1 MKRILAIVLALA
13 VVAVFPALAQQGPRA
28 VLEYFD
34 NASGDLLMKLGD
46 GSEVAG
52 DNFDIGMDVPV
63 GATIVTFDGDSAEV
77 RLQPNGSIIKIAANT
92 NFLVEGLQGAGGAD
106 ANRFAV
112 AVGKIRNV
120 AARATGNDRYV
131 VRGASTVAGVRGTDW
146 GMEVL
151 PGQLERAFTLKGLI
165 EFTNAAGQT
174 IELAAGQIADGLS
187 DVFEA
192 LELTQELM
200 DEILGDLQF
209 LQLNPDEVP
218 GQAEEPPAETPPTE
232 TAVVETPPEEETP
245 AETPPETPETPP
257 AAVVESAFMT
267 WLRDVL
273 GMEIGSITIGNDV
286 YSKAVIQPTFEVG
299 KLKLSLYLPVI
310 YKSNMFDPADWYHP
324 DGNDEWSFGTDQPG
338 SYDPVTGEWVQ
349 DPVEDAEDV
358 LAVVGDIL
366 GDLFL
371 KIRYI
376 QIGQPRDPFYLKLG
390 NLNDITIGSGFI
402 MRDFAND
409 AEFPAVRRVGLNFGI
424 NGEKVGFDLMA
435 NDLAKLPPE
444 IFGGR
449 FYVKPFGE
457 FAVGL
462 GVVADINPS
471 GTLAT
476 PAFFHGGFNV
486 DFPIVRTDALSFI
499 LFADIASALPYFAED
514 YSYTNYDTG
523 LTETVLA
530 GLHTEALIDPDA
542 PEGVPGFKNW
552 GFAAG
557 VMGNIF
563 IADYRVEFRYF
574 TGSFRPA
581 YFDTGYERERPQR
594 VYEVAYYLNHMDDPA
609 YSNVVV
615 GVYGEAGFSLLD
627 DKINFAAGYMWPWTP
642 GEPLSEDP
650 NLWPDDYLKLQ
661 FSIAKG
667 VIPVLGLSGSLS
679 FERSRFAPLLAGGE
693 GDLFDANSLAKL
705 EVIYPVAPIMDLAL
719 TVTATAER
727 DVNGNLV
734 MSDLPPL
741 PNLKPSVA
749 IEMRMD
755 L

>member
-13 VVAVFPALAQQGPRA
+13 VFAVIPALAQQGPRA

-34 NASGDLLMKLGD
+34 NASGDLLMKLAD
-46 GSEVAG
+46 GSEVPG
-52 DNFDIGMDVPV
+52 DSFDIGMDVPV

-151 PGQLERAFTLKGLI
+151 PGQRERAFTLKGLI
-165 EFTNAAGQT
+165 DFTNAAGQT
-174 IELAAGQIADGLS
+174 IQLAAGKIADGLAS
-187 DVFEA
+187 TFEA
-192 LELTQELM
+192 LELTQDLM
-200 DEILGDLQF
+200 NEILGDLQF

-218 GQAEEPPAETPPTE
+218 GQAEETPEETTTE
-232 TAVVETPPEEETP
+232 TAVVETPPDEGEGDTPPPPEIPPP
-245 AETPPETPETPP
+245 AEI
-257 AAVVESAFMT
+257 VESAFMT

-273 GMEIGSITIGNDV
+273 GMEIGSITIGDDV
-286 YSKAVIQPTFEVG
+286 FSKAVLQPTFEVG
-299 KLKLSLYLPVI
+299 KLKLSLYLPII
-310 YKSNMFDPADWYHP
+310 YRSNMFDPNDWYHP
-324 DGNDEWSFGTDQPG
+324 EGNDEWSFGTDQPG
-338 SYDPVTGEWVQ
+338 SYDVNGDWVQ
-349 DPVEDAEDV
+349 TPVEDAQDV
-358 LAVVGDIL
+358 LAVVGDVL

-376 QIGQPRDPFYLKLG
+376 QIGEQRDTFFLKVG
-390 NLNDITIGSGFI
+390 NLNNITIGSGFI

-409 AEFPAVRRVGLNFGI
+409 AEFPSVRRVGLNFGI
-424 NGEKVGFDLMA
+424 DGEKVGFEVMA
-435 NDLAKLPPE
+435 NDLAKFPPE

-449 FYVKPFGE
+449 FYLKPFGN

-462 GVVADINPS
+462 GAVADINPS
-471 GTLAT
+471 GVLAT
-476 PAFFHGGFNV
+476 PAFFHFGFNM
-486 DFPIVRTDALSFI
+486 DFPIVRSDALSFI
-499 LFADIASALPYFAED
+499 LFADIASSMPYFAED
-514 YSYTNYDTG
+514 YTYTNYDTG
-523 LTETVLA
+523 LPETVSA
-530 GLHTEALIDPDA
+530 GLHTEALLDPDA
-542 PEGVPGFKNW
+542 VAPIPGFKNW

-563 IADYRVEFRYF
+563 IVDYRVEFRYF

-594 VYEVAYYLNHMDDPA
+594 VYEVAYYLNHMNDA
-609 YSNVVV
+609 GYANVTM
-615 GVYGEAGFSLLD
+615 GIYGEGGFSLLD
-627 DKINFAAGYMWPWTP
+627 EKILFVAGYMWPWTP
-642 GEPLSEDP
+642 GVPLDDDA

-667 VIPVLGLSGSLS
+667 VIPVLGLSGSIT
-679 FERSRFAPLLAGGE
+679 FERSRFAPLLAGGD
-693 GDLFDANSLAKL
+693 GDIFDANSLAKL

-734 MSDLPPL
+734 ISDLPPL